1 MGGALPDVPQGR
13 HAGGQL
19 SLDERKPPA
28 FHYDLGRKLRGL
40 RKRGVLIVGS
50 GNIVHNLRQDGVA
63 LFAGKVTLGS
73 MAMRSARIG

>member
-1 MGGALPDVPQGR
+1 
-13 HAGGQL
+13 
-19 SLDERKPPA
+19 
-28 FHYDLGRKLRGL
+28 
-40 RKRGVLIVGS
+40 VLIVGS